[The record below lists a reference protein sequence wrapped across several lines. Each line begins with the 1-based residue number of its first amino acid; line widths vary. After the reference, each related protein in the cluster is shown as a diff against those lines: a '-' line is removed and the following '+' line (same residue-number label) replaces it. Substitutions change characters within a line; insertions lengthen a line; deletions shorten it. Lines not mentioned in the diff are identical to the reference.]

1 MTAEQSRQHATRCSE
16 LAEKTTSPR
25 FKKFFASE
33 AQAWLRL
40 AEQQAEAERRAA
52 ALMKRDEAKDAK
64 DAKEVASVTFLGNA
78 ALGTWQIGTW
88 LNQTAN

>member
-52 ALMKRDEAKDAK
+52 AAIKPAEAKDAK
-64 DAKEVASVTFLGNA
+64 DAA
-78 ALGTWQIGTW
+78 A
-88 LNQTAN
+88 

>member
-40 AEQQAEAERRAA
+40 AEQQAEAERKAAGKSKSDGTKDAA
-52 ALMKRDEAKDAK
+52 A
-64 DAKEVASVTFLGNA
+64 
-78 ALGTWQIGTW
+78 
-88 LNQTAN
+88 

>member
-1 MTAEQSRQHATRCSE
+1 MTAEQSRQHAARCSE

-40 AEQQAEAERRAA
+40 AEQQAEAERKAGEAA
-52 ALMKRDEAKDAK
+52 AKLNEAKDAK
-64 DAKEVASVTFLGNA
+64 DAA
-78 ALGTWQIGTW
+78 A
-88 LNQTAN
+88 